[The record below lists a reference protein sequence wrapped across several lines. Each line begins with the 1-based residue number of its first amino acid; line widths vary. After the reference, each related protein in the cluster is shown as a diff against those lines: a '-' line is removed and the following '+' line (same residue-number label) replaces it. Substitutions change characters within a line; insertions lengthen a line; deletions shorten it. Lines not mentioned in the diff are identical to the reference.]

1 MLGGFYLYYFEYLKY
16 SKYIPKRIAEPD
28 YFEDLYADSLDLV
41 EIIIE
46 CEKEFSYPTTDDK
59 VQNLKTV
66 QDLVNL
72 ITDLDNKDYLESTQ
86 ADLQVDE

>member
-1 MLGGFYLYYFEYLKY
+1 MNIEEKVISIVSEVLGIESEKITSADTF
-16 SKYIPKRIAEPD
+16 D
-28 YFEDLYADSLDLV
+28 DLYVDSLDLV

-46 CEKEFSYPTTDDK
+46 CEQEFGYPIKDDK

-66 QDLVNL
+66 GDLVNL
-72 ITDLDNKDYLESTQ
+72 IKDLDNRDYLESTQ

>member
-1 MLGGFYLYYFEYLKY
+1 MSIEERVINIVNDILGVEASIEDTF
-16 SKYIPKRIAEPD
+16 D
-28 YFEDLYADSLDLV
+28 DLYADSLDLV

-46 CEKEFSYPTTDDK
+46 CEQEFGYPIRDDRA
-59 VQNLKTV
+59 QNLKTV

-86 ADLQVDE
+86 ADLQMDE

>member
-1 MLGGFYLYYFEYLKY
+1 MSIKEKVIDIVNDVLGVEA
-16 SKYIPKRIAEPD
+16 SEED
-28 YFEDLYADSLDLV
+28 TFEDLYADSLDLV

-46 CEKEFSYPTTDDK
+46 CEKEFSYPITDDK

-66 QDLVNL
+66 GDLVNL

-86 ADLQVDE
+86 ADLQINE

>member
-1 MLGGFYLYYFEYLKY
+1 MSIETRVIDIVKDVLGMEGEKVT
-16 SKYIPKRIAEPD
+16 SED
-28 YFEDLYADSLDLV
+28 TFEDLYIDSLDLV

-46 CEKEFSYPTTDDK
+46 CEKEFSYPITDDK

-66 QDLVNL
+66 GDLVNL
-72 ITDLDNKDYLESTQ
+72 IEDLDVKDYLESTQ

>member
-1 MLGGFYLYYFEYLKY
+1 MSIETRVINIINEELGVDAKSEDTF
-16 SKYIPKRIAEPD
+16 D
-28 YFEDLYADSLDLV
+28 DLYADSLDLV

-46 CEKEFSYPTTDDK
+46 CEQEFGYPIRDDK

-66 QDLVNL
+66 GDLVNL
-72 ITDLDNKDYLESTQ
+72 ITDLDIKDYIESTQ

>member
-1 MLGGFYLYYFEYLKY
+1 MSIGEKVISIVSEVLGIESEKIT
-16 SKYIPKRIAEPD
+16 S
-28 YFEDLYADSLDLV
+28 ADTFDDVDNLDLV

-46 CEKEFSYPTTDDK
+46 CEQGFGYPIKDDK

-66 QDLVNL
+66 GDLVNL
-72 ITDLDNKDYLESTQ
+72 IKDLDNKDYLESTQ

>member
-1 MLGGFYLYYFEYLKY
+1 MGIEERVIDIVNDILGVE
-16 SKYIPKRIAEPD
+16 ATEED
-28 YFEDLYADSLDLV
+28 TFEDLYMDSLDLV

-46 CEKEFSYPTTDDK
+46 CEQEFGYPITDDK

-66 QDLVNL
+66 EDLVNL

-86 ADLQVDE
+86 ADLQIDE